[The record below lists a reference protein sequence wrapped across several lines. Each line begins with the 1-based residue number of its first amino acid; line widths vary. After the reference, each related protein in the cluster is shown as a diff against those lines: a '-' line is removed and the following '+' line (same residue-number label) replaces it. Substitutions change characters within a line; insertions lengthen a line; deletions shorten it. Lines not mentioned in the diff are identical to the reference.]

1 MKKIIIV
8 LFAFAIALSPNLV
21 QANEFKK
28 VKLAESEKYIKTTTI
43 MDAAAMYAYSSST
56 VNRAESYSEEVTEE
70 EYNSAQTR
78 DLVLQGSSIIETTY
92 KKMTTAIWD
101 IGGAYQYVNLLH
113 WKIMPQIRS
122 FDIIAIG
129 FPGSVKVSG
138 TPSYSQTY
146 CLSSN
151 GSCYTSNS
159 FAPKVESR
167 GGSGLFKLIGESI
180 TVCDI
185 TLWFNIEKNTTST
198 ITTLYAYGDYSHATT
213 PLSYES
219 AHDYTV
225 NGGGIQIGSSIY
237 NNYDSIQSAD
247 VEASVYW

>member
-1 MKKIIIV
+1 MKKIIIG
-8 LFAFAIALSPNLV
+8 LFAFAIAVSPSFVNAKEL
-21 QANEFKK
+21 KK

-43 MDAAAMYAYSSST
+43 MDAAAMYAYSSNT

-78 DLVLQGSSIIETTY
+78 DLVLQGSSYVETTY

-129 FPGSVKVSG
+129 FPNSVKVSG
-138 TPSYSQTY
+138 TPLYSQTY
-146 CLSSN
+146 CLSSDGN
-151 GSCYTSNS
+151 CYTSNS
-159 FAPKVESR
+159 FAPKVEVR
-167 GGSGLFKLIGESI
+167 GGSGLFKVMGESI

-185 TLWFNIEKNTTST
+185 TLWFNIEKNTTAT
-198 ITTLYAYGDYSHATT
+198 IHTLYAYGDYSHATT

-219 AHDYTV
+219 AHNFTV
-225 NGGGIQIGSSIY
+225 DSGGIQLGSSISDY
-237 NNYDSIQSAD
+237 YDSIPTTD
-247 VEASVYW
+247 VTASVNW